1 MLEDMMWEDII
12 PEGVQELMLEVAV
25 MQVAMTQM
33 NEELGNLANIV
44 IQKTIID
51 NDICM
56 KQTLYF

>member
-33 NEELGNLANIV
+33 NEELGNVANIV
-44 IQKTIID
+44 I
-51 NDICM
+51 
-56 KQTLYF
+56 

>member
-1 MLEDMMWEDII
+1 MLEDMTWEDMI
-12 PEGVQELMLEVAV
+12 PEDVQELMLEVAV

>member
-1 MLEDMMWEDII
+1 MLEDMTWEDMI
-12 PEGVQELMLEVAV
+12 PEDVQELMLEVAV

-44 IQKTIID
+44 IQKTITH